1 MYEEQQGRE
10 IHYTNNAFGLAKIH
24 KRFIHLFTPIYM
36 TAYQKKEAS
45 KSKSLFNYTNYISNI
60 YKMKGA
66 CRNVEKLIH
75 INCLFVVCFH
85 PE

>member
-36 TAYQKKEAS
+36 TAYQKKKKQA
-45 KSKSLFNYTNYISNI
+45 KVKVYLTIQTI
-60 YKMKGA
+60 YQTFIK
-66 CRNVEKLIH
+66 
-75 INCLFVVCFH
+75 
-85 PE
+85 